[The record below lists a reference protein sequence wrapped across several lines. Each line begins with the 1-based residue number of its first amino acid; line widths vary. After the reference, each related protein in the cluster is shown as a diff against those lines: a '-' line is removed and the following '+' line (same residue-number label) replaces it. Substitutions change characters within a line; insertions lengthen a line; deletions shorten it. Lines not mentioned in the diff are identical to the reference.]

1 MQRINKLNTIQEAQR
16 ELSRLIRSYYRD
28 EIETA
33 KFRTLV
39 YAFSILLSF
48 QKTASDQEIEQ
59 RLSEIEA
66 QLEGKA

>member
-1 MQRINKLNTIQEAQR
+1 MQRINKLNTLKETQN
-16 ELSRLIRSYYRD
+16 ELSRLIKAYYRD

-48 QKTASDQEIEQ
+48 QKTASEQEIEK
-59 RLSEIEA
+59 RLTE
-66 QLEGKA
+66 LEQKVGV